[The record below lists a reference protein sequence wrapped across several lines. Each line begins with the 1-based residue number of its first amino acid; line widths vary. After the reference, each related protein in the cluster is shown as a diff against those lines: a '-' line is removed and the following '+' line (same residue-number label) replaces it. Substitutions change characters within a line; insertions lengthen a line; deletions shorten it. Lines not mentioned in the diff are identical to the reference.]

1 MAAWDR
7 ASRVGFSMSAL
18 AVGSGLG
25 SIQPSAAEY
34 NMTWVLVRIAPAMG
48 GSAAANAT
56 VGYRYFRAGNSGS
69 GAAALQDDQD
79 PGLFYGELLRVS
91 FQSQSD

>member
-1 MAAWDR
+1 
-7 ASRVGFSMSAL
+7 MSAL
-18 AVGSGLG
+18 AVGNGLG

-34 NMTWVLVRIAPAMG
+34 NMTWVLVRIAPAIG
-48 GSAAANAT
+48 AAVNAT

-69 GAAALQDDQD
+69 GAATVQGDQD

-91 FQSQSD
+91 CHTQTWCSRYYC